1 MLSKII
7 ISRFWLDVFG
17 EMVGLGGRL
26 VALQL
31 LSTIKKGT
39 SPFSFQLN
47 EPFSKFVRHQ
57 IPISKFLSEKLREN
71 TRFRGGGI
79 HPPITPNLKNG
90 TKTSDPVSPFCRL
103 CDHPFYINLVCPHGI
118 SYNPRPQGCGA
129 RLSFWSFQLR
139 WTKWLSQNFDWMCF
153 GKWWEWKGD

>member
-1 MLSKII
+1 
-7 ISRFWLDVFG
+7 
-17 EMVGLGGRL
+17 MVIL
-26 VALQL
+26 VYRWKRVVL
-31 LSTIKKGT
+31 LLIKKLPYSGVR
-39 SPFSFQLN
+39 FDI
-47 EPFSKFVRHQ
+47 KFVRSSLYDIKYPSQNFYQRHFGK
-57 IPISKFLSEKLREN
+57 IRGL
-71 TRFRGGGI
+71 GGGI